1 MKTKVLTRVTMMVAL
16 MIVSG
21 VLTIPLPGL
30 PVPIV
35 LQNMMMM
42 LAGGL
47 LGKKYGPLAVSVFLL
62 MVAVGFPVLS
72 GGRGGI
78 AIFASASGGFLLGY
92 VLAPLVIGYL
102 LEKNWEKLTFAK
114 AVLIF
119 IVGGALL
126 IDFFGSFSM
135 AYYMGNSWLNGL
147 KMTMAFVPLDTVK
160 AILAA
165 WITLRLK
172 KRYSLISMNLA

>member
-47 LGKKYGPLAVSVFLL
+47 LGKKFGTEKSGAFIN
-62 MVAVGFPVLS
+62 GVLDN
-72 GGRGGI
+72 
-78 AIFASASGGFLLGY
+78 
-92 VLAPLVIGYL
+92 VLAKHPE
-102 LEKNWEKLTFAK
+102 LEKKN
-114 AVLIF
+114 
-119 IVGGALL
+119 
-126 IDFFGSFSM
+126 
-135 AYYMGNSWLNGL
+135 
-147 KMTMAFVPLDTVK
+147 
-160 AILAA
+160 
-165 WITLRLK
+165 R
-172 KRYSLISMNLA
+172 

>member
-1 MKTKVLTRVTMMVAL
+1 
-16 MIVSG
+16 
-21 VLTIPLPGL
+21 
-30 PVPIV
+30 
-35 LQNMMMM
+35 MMMM

-47 LGKKYGPLAVSVFLL
+47 LGKKFGTLAVSVFLL

-72 GGRGGI
+72 GGSDIRHRKSGRGGI
-78 AIFASASGGFLLGY
+78 AIFASASGGFLVGY

-102 LEKNWEKLTFAK
+102 LEKNWENLTFAK

-119 IVGGALL
+119 IVGGTLL
-126 IDFFGSFSM
+126 IDFCGSFSM

-147 KMTMAFVPLDTVK
+147 KMTLAFVPLDTVK

-172 KRYSLISMNLA
+172 KRYSLISLKLA

>member
-47 LGKKYGPLAVSVFLL
+47 LGKKFGTLAVSVFLL

-78 AIFASASGGFLLGY
+78 AVNA
-92 VLAPLVIGYL
+92 
-102 LEKNWEKLTFAK
+102 
-114 AVLIF
+114 
-119 IVGGALL
+119 
-126 IDFFGSFSM
+126 GS
-135 AYYMGNSWLNGL
+135 
-147 KMTMAFVPLDTVK
+147 KM
-160 AILAA
+160 
-165 WITLRLK
+165 
-172 KRYSLISMNLA
+172 

>member
-1 MKTKVLTRVTMMVAL
+1 MVSFVSLTGNNYVT
-16 MIVSG
+16 SG
-21 VLTIPLPGL
+21 HFGWRIS
-30 PVPIV
+30 
-35 LQNMMMM
+35 
-42 LAGGL
+42 
-47 LGKKYGPLAVSVFLL
+47 PLAVSVFLL

-92 VLAPLVIGYL
+92 VLASLVIGYL

-119 IVGGALL
+119 IIGGTLL
-126 IDFFGSFSM
+126 IDFCGSFSM

-147 KMTMAFVPLDTVK
+147 KMTLAFVPLDTVK

-165 WITLRLK
+165 WITLCLK
-172 KRYSLISMNLA
+172 KRYSLISLKLA

>member
-1 MKTKVLTRVTMMVAL
+1 MLKVPSGLTVSILESVPAAPRNTTEKPVAL

-47 LGKKYGPLAVSVFLL
+47 LGKKFGTLAVSVFLL

-78 AIFASASGGFLLGY
+78 AVNA
-92 VLAPLVIGYL
+92 
-102 LEKNWEKLTFAK
+102 
-114 AVLIF
+114 
-119 IVGGALL
+119 
-126 IDFFGSFSM
+126 GS
-135 AYYMGNSWLNGL
+135 
-147 KMTMAFVPLDTVK
+147 KM
-160 AILAA
+160 
-165 WITLRLK
+165 
-172 KRYSLISMNLA
+172 

>member
-47 LGKKYGPLAVSVFLL
+47 LGKKFGTLAVSVFLL

-72 GGRGGI
+72 GGRGGEYCEQI
-78 AIFASASGGFLLGY
+78 EPPVRMIEPASAINRATQCNRESH
-92 VLAPLVIGYL
+92 
-102 LEKNWEKLTFAK
+102 
-114 AVLIF
+114 
-119 IVGGALL
+119 
-126 IDFFGSFSM
+126 
-135 AYYMGNSWLNGL
+135 
-147 KMTMAFVPLDTVK
+147 
-160 AILAA
+160 
-165 WITLRLK
+165 
-172 KRYSLISMNLA
+172 

>member
-78 AIFASASGGFLLGY
+78 ASIRQRKRRVF
-92 VLAPLVIGYL
+92 
-102 LEKNWEKLTFAK
+102 
-114 AVLIF
+114 
-119 IVGGALL
+119 
-126 IDFFGSFSM
+126 
-135 AYYMGNSWLNGL
+135 
-147 KMTMAFVPLDTVK
+147 
-160 AILAA
+160 A
-165 WITLRLK
+165 WIRIGATCDRL
-172 KRYSLISMNLA
+172 LA

>member
-62 MVAVGFPVLS
+62 MVAVGLPVLS

-102 LEKNWEKLTFAK
+102 LEKNWENLTFPK

-147 KMTMAFVPLDTVK
+147 KMTLAFVPLDTVK

-172 KRYSLISMNLA
+172 KRYSLISLKLA

>member
-1 MKTKVLTRVTMMVAL
+1 MFA
-16 MIVSG
+16 IAGS
-21 VLTIPLPGL
+21 
-30 PVPIV
+30 VPRIQW
-35 LQNMMMM
+35 LISPHRW
-42 LAGGL
+42 LYTFAIFS
-47 LGKKYGPLAVSVFLL
+47 PLAVSVFLL
-62 MVAVGFPVLS
+62 MVAVGLPVLS

-78 AIFASASGGFLLGY
+78 AIFASASGGFLVGY

-147 KMTMAFVPLDTVK
+147 KMTLAFVPMDTVK

-172 KRYSLISMNLA
+172 RYSLISMKLA